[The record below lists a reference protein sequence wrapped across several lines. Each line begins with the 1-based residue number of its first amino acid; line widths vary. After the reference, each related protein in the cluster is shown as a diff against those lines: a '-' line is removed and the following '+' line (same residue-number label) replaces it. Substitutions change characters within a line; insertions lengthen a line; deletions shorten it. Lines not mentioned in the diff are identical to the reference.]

1 MAINFTKEHYAKLKE
16 LAFDMLVSNDTI
28 PTKLGQS
35 LTILE
40 LMHTTTINTLNGL
53 KQQIAKQIDNLEN
66 QDEWASS
73 EHLQSK
79 LNKLKARKE
88 LVNLIVGWK
97 RYSEEREELSA
108 KKEELSIQLKKLKE
122 AQKTP
127 EERIKELEEQIA
139 GITMDEEF

>member
-79 LNKLKARKE
+79 LNKLKAKKE

-108 KKEELSIQLKKLKE
+108 KKEELSVQLKKLKE

-139 GITMDEEF
+139 GITVNEEF

>member
-139 GITMDEEF
+139 GITVNEEF

>member
-79 LNKLKARKE
+79 LSKLKAKKE

-127 EERIKELEEQIA
+127 EERIKELEEQIT
-139 GITMDEEF
+139 GITMNEEF

>member
-35 LTILE
+35 LTVLE

-79 LNKLKARKE
+79 LDKLKARKE

-139 GITMDEEF
+139 GITVNEEF

>member
-79 LNKLKARKE
+79 LDKLKARKE

-108 KKEELSIQLKKLKE
+108 KKEELLVQLKKLKE

-139 GITMDEEF
+139 GITVNEEF

>member
-73 EHLQSK
+73 EHLQLK
-79 LNKLKARKE
+79 LDKLKARKE

-108 KKEELSIQLKKLKE
+108 KKEELSVQLKKLKE

>member
-35 LTILE
+35 LTVLE

-66 QDEWASS
+66 QDEWTSS

-79 LNKLKARKE
+79 LNKLKAKKE

-97 RYSEEREELSA
+97 RYSEEREELSV

-139 GITMDEEF
+139 EITVNEEF

>member
-16 LAFDMLVSNDTI
+16 LAFNMLVSNDTI

-40 LMHTTTINTLNGL
+40 LMHATTINTLNGL
-53 KQQIAKQIDNLEN
+53 KQQLQKQIDNLEN

-79 LNKLKARKE
+79 LNKLKAEKE

-97 RYSEEREELSA
+97 RYSEEREELSE
-108 KKEELSIQLKKLKE
+108 KKKELSIQLKKLKD

-127 EERIKELEEQIA
+127 EERIKEIEEQIES
-139 GITMDEEF
+139 INVSEEF

>member
-35 LTILE
+35 LTVLE

-66 QDEWASS
+66 QDEWTSS

-79 LNKLKARKE
+79 LNKLKAKKE

-97 RYSEEREELSA
+97 RYSEEREKLSA

-139 GITMDEEF
+139 GITVNEEF

>member
-28 PTKLGQS
+28 STKLGQS

-73 EHLQSK
+73 EHLQLK
-79 LNKLKARKE
+79 LDKLKARKE

-108 KKEELSIQLKKLKE
+108 KKEELSVQLKKLKE

>member
-79 LNKLKARKE
+79 LDKLKARKE

-108 KKEELSIQLKKLKE
+108 KKEELSVQLKKLKE

-139 GITMDEEF
+139 GITVNEEF

>member
-66 QDEWASS
+66 QDEWTSS

-79 LNKLKARKE
+79 LNKLKAKKE

-108 KKEELSIQLKKLKE
+108 KKKELSTQLEKLKE

-127 EERIKELEEQIA
+127 EERIKELEEQINS
-139 GITMDEEF
+139 ITVNEEF

>member
-108 KKEELSIQLKKLKE
+108 KKEELSVQLKKLKE

>member
-35 LTILE
+35 LTVLE

-66 QDEWASS
+66 QDEWTSS

-108 KKEELSIQLKKLKE
+108 KKEELSVQLKKLKE

-139 GITMDEEF
+139 GITVNEEF

>member
-79 LNKLKARKE
+79 LNKLKAKKE

-139 GITMDEEF
+139 GITVNEEF

>member
-1 MAINFTKEHYAKLKE
+1 MAINFTKEHYVKLKE

-139 GITMDEEF
+139 GITVNEEF

>member
-40 LMHTTTINTLNGL
+40 LMHTTTINTLNSL

-66 QDEWASS
+66 QDEWTSS

-79 LNKLKARKE
+79 LNKLKAKKE

-108 KKEELSIQLKKLKE
+108 KKKELSTQLEKLKE

-127 EERIKELEEQIA
+127 EERIKELEEQINS
-139 GITMDEEF
+139 ITVNEEF

>member
-79 LNKLKARKE
+79 LDKLKTRKE

-139 GITMDEEF
+139 GITVNEEF

>member
-79 LNKLKARKE
+79 LNKLKAKKE

-108 KKEELSIQLKKLKE
+108 KKKELSTQLEKLKE

-127 EERIKELEEQIA
+127 EERIKELEEQINS
-139 GITMDEEF
+139 ITVNEEF